1 MRSKVAAQLAATDK
15 LSGCG
20 NKIPVNQ
27 KLKDKLEDLF
37 TADWNFTN
45 AKTNNG
51 THSIHPYPAK
61 FIPQIPRQLIQR
73 IRPPKGSFVFDPFCG
88 SGTTLLEA
96 QAAGYPSI
104 GIDLNPIASM
114 IARVKTRPPSRPIS
128 PLASQLA
135 KSATQ
140 RKAPIPSIPRVDH
153 WFKKD
158 VQQALANLVNV
169 IGGIEDEAT
178 REALQ
183 IALSS
188 IIVRV
193 SNQDGDTRYAA
204 IQKPSSSDSVYDL
217 FKLAAA
223 GIDRGHLEEHGGLFR
238 SDWPEA
244 RIITKDI
251 LLAKPSEIGDQV
263 GLVITSPPYP
273 NAYEYW
279 LYHKYRMYWLGMDPL
294 TVRKAEIGAR
304 PHYFKKN
311 HQTEVDFEKQMA
323 SVFRL
328 LASTML
334 PEALACFIVGRS
346 IIHGRVVD
354 NVALLERAALPNGFR
369 RLIVVERVIPSTRK
383 AFNPAHG
390 TINTEAVVVFGR

>member
-1 MRSKVAAQLAATDK
+1 MRGKVAAQLVATDRP
-15 LSGCG
+15 SGCG
-20 NKIPVNQ
+20 NEVSVNQ

-73 IRPPKGSFVFDPFCG
+73 ICPPTGSFVFDPFCG

-104 GIDLNPIASM
+104 GVDLNPIASM
-114 IARVKTRPPSRPIS
+114 IARVKTRPPSHPIS
-128 PLASQLA
+128 PLAMQLVE
-135 KSATQ
+135 SATQ
-140 RKAPIPSIPRVDH
+140 RKEPIPSIPRVDH

-158 VQQALANLVNV
+158 VQQALANLVSV
-169 IGGIEDEAT
+169 IGGIEDDAT

-204 IQKPSSSDSVYDL
+204 IQKSFSSGAVYDL

-223 GIDRGHLEEHGGLFR
+223 DIDRGHLEEHGGLFR
-238 SDWPEA
+238 SDRPEA

-251 LLAKPSEIGDQV
+251 LLAKPSEIGNQV

-294 TVRKAEIGAR
+294 AVRKAEIGAR
-304 PHYFKKN
+304 PHYFKKK
-311 HQTEVDFEKQMA
+311 HQTEADFERQMA

-328 LASTML
+328 LAATML
-334 PEALACFIVGRS
+334 PETLTCFIVGRS

-354 NVALLERAALPNGFR
+354 NVALLERAALPHGFR
-369 RLIVVERVIPSTRK
+369 RCIVMERVIPSTRK

-390 TINTEAVVVFGR
+390 TINTESIVVFGR